1 MGRGKIE
8 IKKIENL
15 NSRQV
20 TFSKRRNGLLKKAK
34 ELSVLCDAEVAVI
47 IFSSTGKLHE
57 FSSTSMEHT
66 LTRYNRGIKIEDL
79 EPPENGHNKVKIEEN
94 TPPQQQHDHANVNTL
109 EDEVSKLRLAC
120 MRMMGKELDNLNFKE
135 LQQLEDQLIDGE
147 QLLLEQLRRSK
158 LQEQKAMLDNE
169 NLRKELENVRTNYK
183 SPILKSQ
190 GSQKRFLF
198 SDDPKAV
205 SSSSLEDT
213 DEHSD
218 TCLQLGLS
226 SNFHRMRK
234 MPKTE
239 PTSNESG
246 SQLASE

>member
-79 EPPENGHNKVKIEEN
+79 EPPENGHNRVKIEEN

-135 LQQLEDQLIDGE
+135 LQQLEDQLIDGVLSVKNKKE
-147 QLLLEQLRRSK
+147 QLLLSSLGGPNYRSRRPCWIMRICAK
-158 LQEQKAMLDNE
+158 RLP
-169 NLRKELENVRTNYK
+169 KE
-183 SPILKSQ
+183 I
-190 GSQKRFLF
+190 LF

-246 SQLASE
+246 VNWPQSDGTDC